1 MSETVPASSGGL
13 GGVATPGAGR
23 APGSLADPGALS
35 PAAPPTG
42 PSRITLTLRWLRW
55 ITGIVPFGVY
65 VGLGLLAPMIA
76 VAVGAFQNNNGGFTF
91 ANVNAATH
99 GAYLHGFWQSI
110 ILSVISSVVPAILG
124 LIIAYAI
131 FTAKRAK
138 VLRQVSITAAGVF
151 ANFGGVPLAF
161 IFIAT
166 LGSSGLV
173 SQWLKTL
180 GFDPYAHGF
189 TLYSLTGV
197 IFVYLYFQ
205 IPLMV
210 LIVLPA
216 LEGLRPA
223 WREAAEN
230 LGARTWEYWRY
241 VAGPVLFPSFL
252 GCVLLLFGSALSA
265 YATTEA
271 LTNGTIPLTSIQI
284 GSFLNGNVIAG
295 QENIGKALG
304 LGMVVIIAVAMTIY
318 VITQRRA
325 AKWLR

>member
-1 MSETVPASSGGL
+1 VDQTVAASG
-13 GGVATPGAGR
+13 
-23 APGSLADPGALS
+23 APGSLADPGAPGSGPGAGAGARARLTA
-35 PAAPPTG
+35 PAA
-42 PSRITLTLRWLRW
+42 LRWLRRVA
-55 ITGIVPFGVY
+55 GVVPFGAY
-65 VGLGLLAPMIA
+65 VTLGLLLPMIA
-76 VAVGAFQNNNGGFTF
+76 VAIGAFQNNSGGFTLS
-91 ANVNAATH
+91 NINAATH
-99 GAYLHGFWQSI
+99 GIYLHGFWQSI
-110 ILSVISSVVPAILG
+110 ELSVITAILPGIFG
-124 LIIAYAI
+124 LLIAYAI
-131 FTAKRAK
+131 FTAKRGNL
-138 VLRQVSITAAGVF
+138 LRQIAVTASGVF

-161 IFIAT
+161 LFIAT
-166 LGSSGLV
+166 LGSSGLAT
-173 SQWLKTL
+173 QWLTDL
-180 GFDPYAHGF
+180 GFNPYNNGF

-197 IFVYLYFQ
+197 VVVYFYFQ

-210 LIVLPA
+210 LVILPA

-230 LGARTWEYWRY
+230 LGARTWDYWRF
-241 VAGPVLFPSFL
+241 VGGPVLLPSFL

-304 LGMVVIIAVAMTIY
+304 LGMVVIIAVAMLIY
-318 VITQRRA
+318 VALQRRA